1 MENNQGDSMNNLDIN
16 PGESRGAYLSRIFDT
31 AHEWIQENH
40 DASRFENI
48 NVANLCALIAEF
60 ALAQQGETAS

>member
-1 MENNQGDSMNNLDIN
+1 MNNQDMN
-16 PGESRGAYLSRIFDT
+16 PGERRGAYLSRIFDA
-31 AHEWIQENH
+31 AHEWIQETQ
-40 DASRFENI
+40 DAHRFEDV